1 MIKENN
7 IKEYEEIKEK
17 TKIRTSLEIA
27 ACLLCS
33 KVATPAFI
41 SNMVD
46 LDELDIAEN
55 NTEDRKSTRLN
66 ASHNVASRMPSSA

>member
-17 TKIRTSLEIA
+17 TKIRTS
-27 ACLLCS
+27 CLLCS

-55 NTEDRKSTRLN
+55 NTEDYYKINLPESTPMMRY
-66 ASHNVASRMPSSA
+66 

>member
-46 LDELDIAEN
+46 LAEN
-55 NTEDRKSTRLN
+55 NTEDYYKINLPESTPMMRY
-66 ASHNVASRMPSSA
+66 

>member
-41 SNMVD
+41 SNKVD

-55 NTEDRKSTRLN
+55 NTEDYYKINLPESTPMMRY
-66 ASHNVASRMPSSA
+66 

>member
-27 ACLLCS
+27 AYLLCS

-55 NTEDRKSTRLN
+55 NTEDYYKINLPESTPMMRY
-66 ASHNVASRMPSSA
+66 